1 MDTYKVLDY
10 LENTGHLYALEYAK
24 KCMYSA
30 KLSNYVFDL
39 FDVAERGNLGI
50 VYTKPIKPGEHHLV
64 DGLSRLVSL
73 SLFLLAVCE
82 CWKNTSERNELIIR
96 KIRAKYLLRNDRP
109 KIILTGKVNKIYE
122 SLMLGERISG
132 RDKRSVLFCIYHE
145 YWTKLKLGTYSIKE
159 VLDKLDN
166 LYLFNFVL
174 ETDDTR
180 GFYYILNADNP
191 NLNQIGLIR
200 DYLKSNDAAYEWGEI
215 EQLFYNNKDYLLMFL
230 RDYLVTK
237 YKKAKIPY
245 NSYYVVLKD
254 YVQKLKAYKPV
265 SKIVERMH
273 ESAITYNNLL
283 SIEIPDEDI
292 KNKFVAIKFNNG
304 DDTYAY
310 LLEIYEDYLDGNITK
325 ETIIDILTAVNEYL
339 IDRNSNNL
347 KRSDFN
353 ELISDLNK
361 LLYGDDDSEEETLS

>member
-1 MDTYKVLDY
+1 METYKVLDF
-10 LENTGHLYALEYAK
+10 LENTGHLYALDYAK
-24 KCMYSA
+24 RCMYSA
-30 KLSNYVFDL
+30 KLSNFVFDL
-39 FDVAERGNLGI
+39 FDVSERGNIGI
-50 VYTKPIKPGEHHLV
+50 VYTRPIKPGEHLLV

-82 CWKNTSERNELIIR
+82 CWKNTSERNEIMIR

-109 KIILTGKVNKIYE
+109 KIILTGKANKIYE

-132 RDKRSVLFCIYHE
+132 RDKKSILFCIYHE
-145 YWTKLKLGTYSIKE
+145 YWTKLKLGTLSIKDILE
-159 VLDKLDN
+159 KLN
-166 LYLFNFVL
+166 TLYLFNFVL

-200 DYLKSNDAAYEWGEI
+200 DYLKANDALYEWSEI
-215 EQLFYNNKDYLLMFL
+215 EQLFYNNKEYLLMFL

-245 NSYYVVLKD
+245 NAYYVVLKD
-254 YVQKLKAYKPV
+254 YVQKLKPYKHV
-265 SKIVERMH
+265 AKIVEKMH
-273 ESAITYNNLL
+273 ESAVTYNNLL

-325 ETIIDILTAVNEYL
+325 ETILEILTAVNEYL
-339 IDRNSNNL
+339 IDRNSSNV
-347 KRSDFN
+347 KSSDFN
-353 ELISDLNK
+353 DLIADLNK
-361 LLYGDDDSEEETLS
+361 LLYGDEDEPEE

>member
-10 LENTGHLYALEYAK
+10 LENTGHLHALEYAK

-39 FDVAERGNLGI
+39 FDVTERGNIGI
-50 VYTKPIKPGEHHLV
+50 VYTKAIKPGEHLLV

-73 SLFLLAVCE
+73 SLFMLAVCE

-109 KIILTGKVNKIYE
+109 KIILTGKANKIYE
-122 SLMLGERISG
+122 SLMLGDRISG
-132 RDKRSVLFCIYHE
+132 RDKKSLLFCIYHE
-145 YWTKLKLGTYSIKE
+145 YWTKLKLGTYSIKDVME
-159 VLDKLDN
+159 KLDN
-166 LYLFNFVL
+166 LYLFSFDL

-200 DYLKSNDAAYEWGEI
+200 DYLTANGAGYEWGEI

-230 RDYLVTK
+230 RDYLITK

-254 YVQKLKAYKPV
+254 YVQKLKKYRPV
-265 SKIVERMH
+265 AKVVEKMH
-273 ESAITYNNLL
+273 ESAVTYNNLL
-283 SIEIPDEDI
+283 SIEIPDEEI

-325 ETIIDILTAVNEYL
+325 ETILEILTAVNEYL
-339 IDRNSNNL
+339 IDRNANNG
-347 KRSDFN
+347 KRTDFN
-353 ELISDLNK
+353 ELIADLNK
-361 LLYGDDDSEEETLS
+361 LLYGEEDDDKISE